1 MLLEAEFCQG
11 DEREGD
17 TVKGVSILSR
27 SHQIDSNSLRRR
39 KMLTDGTMG
48 IPMNLYLNL
57 NDFLTILFWFR
68 PFSVCLPPTHR
79 PKDGRRFG

>member
-39 KMLTDGTMG
+39 KMLTDGTWEF
-48 IPMNLYLNL
+48 P
-57 NDFLTILFWFR
+57 
-68 PFSVCLPPTHR
+68 
-79 PKDGRRFG
+79 